1 MPFDPAIDPA
11 LEGEFEITLKDG
23 KTVKVKP
30 VWEHYKARAA
40 EYKPEV
46 AAEITGIPA
55 SEIEAAATAYGTRI
69 DPSTGY
75 GNGGI
80 QYMLAVE
87 HFCSAIQN
95 CRCFTFR

>member
-11 LEGEFEITLKDG
+11 IEGEFEVTLKDG
-23 KTVKVKP
+23 RTVKVKP

-40 EYKPEV
+40 EFAPEI

-55 SEIEAAATAYGTRI
+55 QEIIDAAKAYATRI
-69 DPSTGY
+69 DPETGY

-80 QYMLAVE
+80 QYMLA
-87 HFCSAIQN
+87 I
-95 CRCFTFR
+95 